1 MKLTGTMWRAKSGGP
16 TMWGNITDRPATY
29 TDVVNNAVKTMG
41 VIRPG
46 DVILVV
52 SERTKFSTWHVDSH
66 LESVQ
71 VATPVHGWCNATYF
85 TSESIWLERIA

>member
-1 MKLTGTMWRAKSGGP
+1 MKLTGTMWRMKPGGP
-16 TMWGNITDRPATY
+16 ALWGNITDRPATY
-29 TDVVNNAVKTMG
+29 TETINNVVNTMG

-46 DVILVV
+46 DVILVL
-52 SERTKFSTWHVDSH
+52 SERKKYSPESTH

-71 VATPVHGWCNATYF
+71 IATPVPGWCNAAYF